1 MKARVRHLG
10 VAHRPVDGSVQ
21 RQVIVAPMRANLD
34 VVALEQP
41 LGELVVLIVR
51 AHEQHAIVCA
61 PQPRRALAERGRRFL
76 WPVVREVDCISL
88 DRGVAQDL
96 ERSELDRHL
105 KRCTP

>member
-51 AHEQHAIVCA
+51 AHEQHAVVGA
-61 PQPRRALAERGRRFL
+61 PQPRFL

-88 DRGVAQDL
+88 DRGVAQGL